1 MITGAMPAICLR
13 SGDEL
18 LLARR
23 GLEFLRRPAARL
35 GPLDHIDHGQEKQ
48 AEVLQLDEVVA
59 DLPVL
64 QAIRQ
69 RLDVVLKKFDGLYYD
84 EISRILGVH
93 ICLTNKVYLRIVS
106 PWKIKSYQYPL
117 SRDHTAERQRC
128 I

>member
-1 MITGAMPAICLR
+1 VREKVMQKAFDLGKMSGQNEGDDRICLVDR
-13 SGDEL
+13 IDFL
-18 LLARR
+18 P
-23 GLEFLRRPAARL
+23 LEIFDQPGCQRAWMRQPTN
-35 GPLDHIDHGQEKQ
+35 
-48 AEVLQLDEVVA
+48 
-59 DLPVL
+59 
-64 QAIRQ
+64 Q

-106 PWKIKSYQYPL
+106 SWKIKSYQYPL